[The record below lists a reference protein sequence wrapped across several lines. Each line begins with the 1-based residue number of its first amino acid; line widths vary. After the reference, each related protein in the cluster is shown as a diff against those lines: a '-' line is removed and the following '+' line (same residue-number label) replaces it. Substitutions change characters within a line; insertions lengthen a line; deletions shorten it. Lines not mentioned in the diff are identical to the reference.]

1 MRRDACKARDACLRE
16 ACRPAGDANRGAGR
30 QPSPPGKPRNAV
42 PLGTLQ
48 RCWGGAEC
56 PADAPPQLPLYKLPH
71 NQQACSPQHQFP
83 QQKRLAW
90 VTGEK
95 RTQDTHSV
103 WPSGSPM
110 VYLHSP
116 AGRRGRNGEEGSG
129 WSAAAAAWAY
139 TQRGARAGVSHHTAA
154 ASGRQK
160 MPKNSSFCC

>member
-1 MRRDACKARDACLRE
+1 MQGTRCMPE
-16 ACRPAGDANRGAGR
+16 GGMPACRGRKQGRRQAAQPPRQATQCCPAGHSATL
-30 QPSPPGKPRNAV
+30 
-42 PLGTLQ
+42 LG
-48 RCWGGAEC
+48 WGWC

-116 AGRRGRNGEEGSG
+116 AGRR
-129 WSAAAAAWAY
+129 
-139 TQRGARAGVSHHTAA
+139 
-154 ASGRQK
+154 
-160 MPKNSSFCC
+160 